1 MKKILLLLAICTISS
16 FQAQTANEILNKTYQ
31 KLNTFKT
38 LGYKQSREVKYEE
51 DNYHA
56 ILNWDCYYVFD
67 SKNKLVGFKYQIK
80 NPANTSI
87 YNGVESFYLDHKTK
101 IIEVNNEP
109 VIEDIDSS
117 PFLYNSL
124 ITLRNS
130 IPLLVKDESISK
142 SVKDTLINQRKYAQ
156 ITLNTGQKAI
166 QNLGNGFD
174 TITAKR
180 NIIYKILIDKITFLP
195 TEIRQEND
203 ENSDFVKTT
212 FKSIMETPKLPFE
225 NSWFYSTYTKEYQ
238 RKTEEKQK
246 VLAIGSQAPE
256 WNLKEL
262 INDKNISLS
271 SFNGKVVLLD
281 FWIINCGS
289 CIAAIPQLNALQEK
303 YGKENFEVI
312 SINVYDAKEPL
323 LKYQKKHQVMYPIL
337 TDGKKVGNDYGVYAY
352 PSVFILDKTG
362 KIIHNDYVKDKDLK
376 QLEEIIKTELEKK

>member
-1 MKKILLLLAICTISS
+1 MKKLLLLLTICTISS
-16 FQAQTANEILNKTYQ
+16 FQAQTANEILNRTYQ

-38 LGYKQSREVKYEE
+38 LGYKQSLELKYEE
-51 DNYHA
+51 NNYHV
-56 ILNWDCYYVFD
+56 IKNWDCYYVFD
-67 SKNKLVGFKYQIK
+67 SKIKLIGFKYQIK
-80 NPANTSI
+80 NPESTMI
-87 YNGVESFYLDHKTK
+87 YNGVESFYLDHKAKT
-101 IIEVNNEP
+101 IEVSNEP
-109 VIEDIDSS
+109 DIEDIGSYS
-117 PFLYNSL
+117 FLYNSL

-130 IPLLVKDESISK
+130 IPLLLKDESISK
-142 SVKDTLINQRKYAQ
+142 SVKDTLINQRKYAH

-174 TITAKR
+174 TITVKR
-180 NIIYKILIDKITFLP
+180 NIIYKILIDKTTFLP
-195 TEIRQEND
+195 TEVRQENN
-203 ENSDFVKTT
+203 ENSDFTKTT
-212 FKSIMETPKLPFE
+212 FKSITGTPKLPSE

-262 INDKNISLS
+262 SSDKDISLS
-271 SFNGKVVLLD
+271 SLKGKVVLLD

-289 CIAAIPQLNALQEK
+289 CIEAIPQLTALQEK

-312 SINVYDAKEPL
+312 SINVYDTNEPL
-323 LKYQKKHQVMYPIL
+323 LKYQKKHHVGYPIL

-362 KIIHNDYVKDKDLK
+362 KIIHNDYVKSKDFK
-376 QLEEIIKTELEKK
+376 QLEEVIKTELEKK